1 MVAQLLSVL
10 LLLGASFCLGALPLT
25 RFIVKAIAQID
36 LTQVGTGNASVA
48 GAFSQAGKKA
58 GIAAVTAEIL
68 RGIAPVIAAR
78 VFFPEFPALP
88 VAGLVFLVAGRYF
101 IAKGGGVTNATWGVL
116 VYSPAVA
123 FGSGVVGV
131 LVLVLGRLLEEK
143 SAKDDPRPR
152 LWAARI
158 GCLSGPFWVWWFQF
172 SNLELLAALVLAVL
186 LVTINLLQKD
196 DMILSKKII
205 FYSLKDNLEPNKSG
219 EKAANL
225 ALLKSA
231 GFNVAE
237 GFVLPPESL
246 GLPVTNQLHP
256 LNYIHNFPFIV
267 RSSAI
272 GEDSETNS
280 AAGQYKTV
288 GPVNNKEEL
297 SKAIKQVG
305 ESYWTPE
312 AINYRRQR
320 EMPDKGMAVLIQAFI
335 NSQVAG
341 VIFSRNP
348 LDGGSQIII
357 EALPGSGENVVGG
370 RENPVSLVIDISNE
384 AATKNSLEK
393 ALKEN
398 SILPQEV
405 IEELVKQTREIE
417 ACFHGLPQDIEWSWD
432 GEKVWILQSRPITNL
447 RPIWT
452 RTIAAEVIPGAIPPL
467 TWSINRPLTCGVWGD
482 IFKIVLEEKAAGLD
496 FKETATLLGSHA
508 YFNATLLGEIFRM
521 MGLPEQGL
529 EFLLRGQKMG
539 KPPIKKVLPSLPG
552 LWRLARKEMKL
563 DEEFE
568 SDRLQIFL
576 PALNSLETPI
586 PPPPPLKRGELEEP
600 LTPPF
605 SRELEEPLTPPFSR
619 GVGGDPLTPPFSRGV
634 GGDPSELLNRIEQIQ
649 TWLKPITYY
658 NILGPIG
665 LAIRRS
671 LFKIPE
677 ELLPAETAPEIMSI
691 RELEKLAEKLRQA
704 TGSENIEET
713 FKQNRELQTEFQQWL
728 ESYGYLSEVGT
739 DIAVATWREQP
750 DNFRELLLT
759 MAQKPPTKKEEKTST
774 ASSLSWWNNWRL
786 KQCYNRALVKGQI
799 AEIYGKFLAHLRW
812 SFLAIESYGIEGGIL
827 EGEGDIFYLQF
838 TEIKEWIREGKVEG
852 LKEKISQRRE
862 QLETDKKRQIP
873 PVVYGNL
880 LPAEKEEVNK
890 DKISEFELK
899 GIPASVGCV
908 EGVVK
913 VCRSVGTSFEEGEN
927 PILVVPY
934 TDAGWAPLLL
944 RGKAIIAE
952 VGGQLSHGAI
962 IAREYQIPAVM
973 NVANATNILRDG
985 QRVRVDG
992 YRGIVEIIDN

>member
-1 MVAQLLSVL
+1 MVVQLLSVV

-48 GAFSQAGKKA
+48 GAFSQGGKKA
-58 GIAAVTAEIL
+58 GIGAVTAEIL

-88 VAGLVFLVAGRYF
+88 VAGLIFLVAGRYF

-123 FGSGVVGV
+123 FGSGAVGV
-131 LVLVLGRLLEEK
+131 LVLVLGRLLEKKAEK
-143 SAKDDPRPR
+143 DSPRPR

-172 SNLELLAALVLAVL
+172 SNLELLAALVLAIL

-196 DMILSKKII
+196 DMILSKRII
-205 FYSLKDNLEPNKSG
+205 FYSLNEELEPKRSG

-225 ALLKSA
+225 AKLKNA

-256 LNYIHNFPFIV
+256 LNYLHQFPFIV

-272 GEDSETNS
+272 GEDSDINS

-297 SKAIKQVG
+297 SKAIKRVG

-320 EMPDKGMAVLIQAFI
+320 EIPDKGMAVLIQALI
-335 NSQVAG
+335 KSQVAG
-341 VIFSRNP
+341 VTFSRNP
-348 LDGGSQIII
+348 LDGGSQVII

-384 AATKNSLEK
+384 EATKESLEN
-393 ALKEN
+393 AFQET
-398 SILPQEV
+398 SILPIEV
-405 IEELVKQTREIE
+405 IEELVKQAREIE
-417 ACFHGLPQDIEWSWD
+417 AYFHGLPQDIEWCWD
-432 GEKVWILQSRPITNL
+432 GEKVWVLQSRPITNL

-467 TWSINRPLTCGVWGD
+467 TWSINRPLTCGVWGE
-482 IFKIVLEEKAAGLD
+482 IFKIVLGEEAAGLD

-539 KPPIKKVLPSLPG
+539 KPPISRFFKGVLPSLPG
-552 LWRLARKEMKL
+552 LWRLVRKEMKL

-576 PALNSLETPI
+576 PALNSLESQI
-586 PPPPPLKRGELEEP
+586 APPPPLKRGELEDGEKSSSQKP
-600 LTPPF
+600 GFLKKPGF
-605 SRELEEPLTPPFSR
+605 LSGSEK
-619 GVGGDPLTPPFSRGV
+619 
-634 GGDPSELLNRIEQIQ
+634 GDPSELLNRIEQIQ
-649 TWLKPITYY
+649 SWLKPITYY

-671 LFKIPE
+671 LFQIPE

-704 TGSENIEET
+704 RGGENIEET
-713 FKQNRELQTEFQQWL
+713 FKQNRELETEFQQWL
-728 ESYGYLSEVGT
+728 ETYGYLSEVGT
-739 DIAVATWREQP
+739 DIAVSTWREQP

-759 MAQKPPTKKEEKTST
+759 MAEKPPTKKAEKTST
-774 ASSLSWWNNWRL
+774 ASSRSWWLNWRL
-786 KQCYNRALVKGQI
+786 KQCSRRALVKGKI

-827 EGEGDIFYLQF
+827 EREGDIFYLQF
-838 TEIKEWIREGKVEG
+838 TEIQEWMREGKVEG
-852 LKEKISQRRE
+852 LKEKISRRRE
-862 QLETDKKRQIP
+862 QLERDKKRQIP
-873 PVVYGNL
+873 AVVYGNL

-890 DKISEFELK
+890 DKISEFQLK

-934 TDAGWAPLLL
+934 TDAGWAALLL

-973 NVANATNILRDG
+973 NVANATKILEDG

-992 YRGIVEIIDN
+992 YRGIVEILE

>member
-1 MVAQLLSVL
+1 MVAQLLSVAL
-10 LLLGASFCLGALPLT
+10 LLAASFCLGALPLT

-36 LTQVGTGNASVA
+36 LTKVGTGNASVA
-48 GAFSQAGKKA
+48 GAFSVAGKKA
-58 GIAAVTAEIL
+58 GIAAATAEIL
-68 RGIAPVIAAR
+68 RGIAPVIGAR

-88 VAGLVFLVAGRYF
+88 VAGLVCLVAGRYF
-101 IAKGGGVTNATWGVL
+101 IAKGGGVTNATWGIL

-123 FGSGVVGV
+123 LGSGVVGV
-131 LVLVLGRLLEEK
+131 LVLVLGKLLEEK
-143 SAKDDPRPR
+143 AEKDDPRPR

-172 SNLELLAALVLAVL
+172 SNLELLAALVLAIL

-196 DMILSKKII
+196 DMLLSKRII
-205 FYSLKDNLEPNKSG
+205 FYSLNEKLEPNKSG

-288 GPVNNKEEL
+288 GTVNNKEEL

-320 EMPDKGMAVLIQAFI
+320 QMPDKGMAVLIQAFI

-341 VIFSRNP
+341 VTFSRNP

-357 EALPGSGENVVGG
+357 EALLGSAANVVGG
-370 RENPVSLVIDISNE
+370 RENPVNLVIDISNE
-384 AATKNSLEK
+384 QATKQSLEK
-393 ALKEN
+393 ALKET
-398 SILPQEV
+398 SILPKEV

-417 ACFHGLPQDIEWSWD
+417 AYFHGLPQDIEWCWD

-467 TWSINRPLTCGVWGD
+467 TWSINRPLTCGVWGE
-482 IFKIVLEEKAAGLD
+482 IFKIVLGEQAAGLD

-552 LWRLARKEMKL
+552 LWRLVRKEMKL

-586 PPPPPLKRGELEEP
+586 PPPPPLKRGELEEEESSP
-600 LTPPF
+600 LAPP
-605 SRELEEPLTPPFSR
+605 L
-619 GVGGDPLTPPFSRGV
+619 VRGV

-671 LFKIPE
+671 LFQIPE
-677 ELLPAETAPEIMSI
+677 ELLPAETAPEIMSV
-691 RELEKLAEKLRQA
+691 RELEKLAEKLRK
-704 TGSENIEET
+704 TSGGENIEET
-713 FKQNRELQTEFQQWL
+713 FKQNRELQSEFQQWL
-728 ESYGYLSEVGT
+728 ETYGYLSEVGT

-774 ASSLSWWNNWRL
+774 ASSRSWWQNWRL
-786 KQCYNRALVKGQI
+786 KQCDRRGLVKGQI
-799 AEIYGKFLAHLRW
+799 AEIYGKFLALMRW
-812 SFLAIESYGIEGGIL
+812 SFLAIESYGIEEGIL
-827 EGEGDIFYLQF
+827 EREGDIFYLQF
-838 TEIKEWIREGKVEG
+838 TEIQEWIREGKVEG
-852 LKEKISQRRE
+852 LKEKIGRRRE
-862 QLETDKKRQIP
+862 QLEKDKKRQIP
-873 PVVYGNL
+873 AVVYGNL

-973 NVANATNILRDG
+973 NVAYATKILEDG